1 MPLAR
6 INFFPLTCLVI
17 ISSNNSR
24 FLEVGRIVYKVGTAS
39 SRFMEKL
46 GDDRIFYKKNA
57 LRRNGGRDC
66 QTGPLGYANLTQY
79 AYLYGVYLT
88 EGTYQ
93 GGRGRAPLLPRAR

>member
-1 MPLAR
+1 M
-6 INFFPLTCLVI
+6 
-17 ISSNNSR
+17 
-24 FLEVGRIVYKVGTAS
+24 YKVGTVS

-88 EGTYQ
+88 EATYE